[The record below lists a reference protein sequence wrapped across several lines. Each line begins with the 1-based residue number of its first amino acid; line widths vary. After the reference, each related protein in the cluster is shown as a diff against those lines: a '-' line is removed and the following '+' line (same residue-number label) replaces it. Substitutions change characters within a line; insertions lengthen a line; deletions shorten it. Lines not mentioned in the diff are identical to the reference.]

1 MESNGEK
8 NKTNN
13 NNTNGLENSIEEKDM
28 TQFNFSYILIK
39 IDDYIAKKKYSKIV
53 KEITKIE
60 KENKEILFKKYNI
73 KFYVNLFEI
82 KILSLCHLI
91 EGKISDLYTYQ
102 KNTLVFN
109 SKLENMISL
118 EKSFEKLKKILEEGM
133 SKLKIY
139 MNEKSV
145 ITENMKEHIILSY
158 ARAIYLQ
165 GKFCKLKKQVA
176 DAAAFFNIGINLLK
190 RNIKKSIESETFS
203 LFAQFLLSLSV
214 ILIEDNAYY
223 TACENIDMAINY
235 FIRVLFLTIENENGI
250 NIDSINTKS
259 KSNPCINSIKGL
271 IISLFLLGVCLE
283 KIDRLENAIT
293 LYGQSYWL
301 SKKFFQ
307 NIDPIFFNLI
317 QNIFSRVN
325 EFKEDLIRE
334 IKNKFIEEKQRQKL
348 RAIQERNL
356 AKAMKLSNIVNR
368 GCFNIEKYL
377 KMENRLKNVL
387 DDVENKYGNKKEKG
401 KKYLPIIKY
410 LNTKKNK
417 FNFTFDYLMKEKEKQ
432 MEKKLKEKNSKYTIA
447 KTESNCNT
455 DTIYNTFNTESTN
468 KYLITYND
476 EKSLKFNSFDYN
488 EHNTE
493 QKNNGFRNSKFS
505 SFKDKMKKKLFK
517 IRNSKL
523 INGDSKKREEYF
535 SIKSNSNSNTN
546 TYTNPNVSNFAKSKS
561 QSVKVNLPKYSF
573 NTTTSCQNNLEFR
586 TLKVKDESI
595 QQKFFSNFEKY
606 IKIKECSVNS
616 DKRTKNRQKGFI
628 TKNSFVFC
636 RGFKKGIQ
644 YLEKMDKREMKF
656 QKQLLNLRGI
666 KEDYNDEIETI
677 NNYNSGLYKDKVKEE
692 AKFVYMKIKDKIDD
706 KLNINN
712 NIDLKSAD
720 IKSKK
725 IDKIL
730 MQKIKLENSLIV
742 GLNDLK
748 IDELK
753 KLDKD
758 LKEVK
763 QNQIIGILNPN
774 NFGGQKKSLDKNEE
788 KMMSEI
794 KLTNKKNNEVLGNLN
809 NEILKFNEKT
819 MNFNKRKLKGFS
831 LSLNLKR
838 FRFQD

>member
-13 NNTNGLENSIEEKDM
+13 NNTNGLENSTEEKDM

-158 ARAIYLQ
+158 ARAIFLQ

-468 KYLITYND
+468 KYLITYNG
-476 EKSLKFNSFDYN
+476 EKSPKFNSFDYN

>member
-8 NKTNN
+8 NKANN
-13 NNTNGLENSIEEKDM
+13 NNSNDPENNSEEKDIA
-28 TQFNFSYILIK
+28 QFNFSYILIK

-60 KENKEILFKKYNI
+60 KENKEILFKRYNI

-214 ILIEDNAYY
+214 ILIEDNSYY

-250 NIDSINTKS
+250 NIDSINAKS
-259 KSNPCINSIKGL
+259 KNNPCINSIKGL

-283 KIDRLENAIT
+283 KIDRLDNAIT

-307 NIDPIFFNLI
+307 KVDPIFFNLI
-317 QNIFSRVN
+317 QNIFSKVN
-325 EFKEDLIRE
+325 EYKEDLIRE
-334 IKNKFIEEKQRQKL
+334 IKNKYIEEKQKQKL
-348 RAIQERNL
+348 RTIQERNL
-356 AKAMKLSNIVNR
+356 AKAMKLNNISNR
-368 GCFNIEKYL
+368 GGFNIDKYL

-417 FNFTFDYLMKEKEKQ
+417 FNFTFDYLIKEKEKQ
-432 MEKKLKEKNSKYTIA
+432 MEKKIKEKNSKYTIA

-468 KYLITYND
+468 KYLITNND
-476 EKSLKFNSFDYN
+476 ERSPNFNSFDYH
-488 EHNTE
+488 EQKSK
-493 QKNNGFRNSKFS
+493 QKNNGFRSSKLS
-505 SFKDKMKKKLFK
+505 SFKEKMQKKLFK
-517 IRNSKL
+517 IRNNKL
-523 INGDSKKREEYF
+523 INGESKKRDEYL
-535 SIKSNSNSNTN
+535 SIKSNSNSNT
-546 TYTNPNVSNFAKSKS
+546 YTNPNISNFAKSKS
-561 QSVKVNLPKYSF
+561 HSVKVNMPKYSF
-573 NTTTSCQNNLEFR
+573 NTTTPNNNNFAFR

-595 QQKFFSNFEKY
+595 QQKIFSKFENN
-606 IKIKECSVNS
+606 IKIKEFSVNS
-616 DKRTKNRQKGFI
+616 EKKTKNRQKGFI

-644 YLEKMDKREMKF
+644 YLEKMDKREMRF

-666 KEDYNDEIETI
+666 KEDFNDEIETI

-692 AKFVYMKIKDKIDD
+692 AKFVYLKIKNKIDD

-712 NIDLKSAD
+712 NMDLKSAD
-720 IKSKK
+720 GKSKK

-748 IDELK
+748 INELK

-774 NFGGQKKSLDKNEE
+774 NFGSQKKNLDKNEE

-794 KLTNKKNNEVLGNLN
+794 TLTNKKNNEVLGNLN

-819 MNFNKRKLKGFS
+819 MIFNKKKLKGFS

>member
-1 MESNGEK
+1 MH
-8 NKTNN
+8 
-13 NNTNGLENSIEEKDM
+13 
-28 TQFNFSYILIK
+28 
-39 IDDYIAKKKYSKIV
+39 
-53 KEITKIE
+53 
-60 KENKEILFKKYNI
+60 
-73 KFYVNLFEI
+73 LFEI

-91 EGKISDLYTYQ
+91 EGKISDLYIYQ

-139 MNEKSV
+139 MNEKSI

-176 DAAAFFNIGINLLK
+176 DAAAFFNIGINILK

-223 TACENIDMAINY
+223 TACENINMAINY
-235 FIRVLFLTIENENGI
+235 FIRVLFLNIENENGI
-250 NIDSINTKS
+250 NIDSIKTKS

-271 IISLFLLGVCLE
+271 IIGLFLLGISLE
-283 KIDRLENAIT
+283 KIDRLDNAIT

-317 QNIFSRVN
+317 ENIFSRIN
-325 EFKEDLIRE
+325 KYKEDLIQE
-334 IKNKFIEEKQRQKL
+334 IKNKYIEEKQKQKL
-348 RAIQERNL
+348 RAIKEKSL
-356 AKAMKLSNIVNR
+356 AKALKLSNISNR
-368 GCFNIEKYL
+368 GSFNPEKYL

-417 FNFTFDYLMKEKEKQ
+417 FNFTFNYLMKEKEKQ
-432 MEKKLKEKNSKYTIA
+432 MEKKIKEKYSKYNIV
-447 KTESNCNT
+447 KTESNCNN

-468 KYLITYND
+468 KYLITNND
-476 EKSLKFNSFDYN
+476 EKSPNFNSFDYN
-488 EHNTE
+488 EQKSE
-493 QKNNGFRNSKFS
+493 KNNNVLRISKFT
-505 SFKDKMKKKLFK
+505 SFKEKIKKKIFK

-523 INGDSKKREEYF
+523 INIKSKRDEYF

-546 TYTNPNVSNFAKSKS
+546 TNPNISNFAKSKS
-561 QSVKVNLPKYSF
+561 HSVKVNLPKYRF
-573 NTTTSCQNNLEFR
+573 NTSTPNQNNLPFR

-595 QQKFFSNFEKY
+595 QQKIFSNFEKN

-616 DKRTKNRQKGFI
+616 EKNAKNKQKGFI

-636 RGFKKGIQ
+636 RGFKKGCQ
-644 YLEKMDKREMKF
+644 YLEKMDKREMRF

-666 KEDYNDEIETI
+666 KEDYNDEIDTI
-677 NNYNSGLYKDKVKEE
+677 NNYNSGLYKDKVREE
-692 AKFVYMKIKDKIDD
+692 AKFVYLKIKDKIDD

-712 NIDLKSAD
+712 NLD
-720 IKSKK
+720 IKSANSKLKK
-725 IDKIL
+725 YDKIF
-730 MQKIKLENSLIV
+730 MQKIKLENSLII

-748 IDELK
+748 INELK
-753 KLDKD
+753 KLDKN

-774 NFGGQKKSLDKNEE
+774 NIGDQKKNLDKSEE

-794 KLTNKKNNEVLGNLN
+794 SLTNKKNNEILGNLN

-819 MNFNKRKLKGFS
+819 MNFNKKKLKGFS

>member
-13 NNTNGLENSIEEKDM
+13 NNTNGLENSTEEKDM

-158 ARAIYLQ
+158 ARAIFLQ

-476 EKSLKFNSFDYN
+476 EKSPKFNSFDYN

-763 QNQIIGILNPN
+763 QNQIIGILNPK

>member
-1 MESNGEK
+1 MESNEEK

-13 NNTNGLENSIEEKDM
+13 NNSDPENNNEEKDM
-28 TQFNFSYILIK
+28 ARFNFSYILIK
-39 IDDYIAKKKYSKIV
+39 LDDYIAKKKYSKIV

-60 KENKEILFKKYNI
+60 KESKEILFKKNNI
-73 KFYVNLFEI
+73 KYYVHLFEI

-109 SKLENMISL
+109 SKMENMISL

-139 MNEKSV
+139 INEKSV
-145 ITENMKEHIILSY
+145 IMENMKEHIILSY

-165 GKFCKLKKQVA
+165 GKFCKLKKQIT

-190 RNIKKSIESETFS
+190 RNIKKSIESETFF

-235 FIRVLFLTIENENGI
+235 FIKVLFLTIDNENGI
-250 NIDSINTKS
+250 NIDKIQTKS

-271 IISLFLLGVCLE
+271 IICLFLLGICLE
-283 KIDRLENAIT
+283 KIDKLDNAIT
-293 LYGQSYWL
+293 LYGQAYWL

-307 NIDPIFFNLI
+307 NIDPIFFNII
-317 QNIFSRVN
+317 QNIFSRTN
-325 EFKEDLIRE
+325 EYKEELIRE
-334 IKNKFIEEKQRQKL
+334 MKNKYIEEKQRQKL

-356 AKAMKLSNIVNR
+356 AKALKLTNISNR
-368 GCFNIEKYL
+368 GSFNIEKYL

-417 FNFTFDYLMKEKEKQ
+417 FNFTFDYLMKEKERQ
-432 MEKKLKEKNSKYTIA
+432 MEKKIKEKNSKYII

-455 DTIYNTFNTESTN
+455 DTLSNNIYSTFNTESTN
-468 KYLITYND
+468 KYLTTNND
-476 EKSLKFNSFDYN
+476 EKSPKFNSFDYN
-488 EHNTE
+488 EQKSE
-493 QKNNGFRNSKFS
+493 QKNKAFRSSKLS
-505 SFKDKMKKKLFK
+505 SFKEKMKKKLFK

-523 INGDSKKREEYF
+523 INGESKKRDDYF
-535 SIKSNSNSNTN
+535 NIRSNSNSNT
-546 TYTNPNVSNFAKSKS
+546 YTNPNTSNLTKSKS
-561 QSVKVNLPKYSF
+561 HSVKVNLPKYSF
-573 NTTTSCQNNLEFR
+573 NTTTPYNNNLAFR

-595 QQKFFSNFEKY
+595 QQKIMSNFEKN
-606 IKIKECSVNS
+606 IKIKEFSINS
-616 DKRTKNRQKGFI
+616 EKRAKNRQKGFI

-636 RGFKKGIQ
+636 RGFKKGIE
-644 YLEKMDKREMKF
+644 YLEKMDNREMRF

-666 KEDYNDEIETI
+666 KEDYNEEIETI

-692 AKFVYMKIKDKIDD
+692 AKFAYLKIKNKIDD
-706 KLNINN
+706 KFNINN

-720 IKSKK
+720 GKSKK

-774 NFGGQKKSLDKNEE
+774 NFGGQKKNLDKNEE

-794 KLTNKKNNEVLGNLN
+794 TLTNKKNNEVLGNLN

-819 MNFNKRKLKGFS
+819 MNFNKKKLKGFS

>member
-8 NKTNN
+8 NKSNN
-13 NNTNGLENSIEEKDM
+13 NNINDPENNSEEKDM
-28 TQFNFSYILIK
+28 AQFNFSYILIK

-73 KFYVNLFEI
+73 KFYVILFEI

-118 EKSFEKLKKILEEGM
+118 EKSFAKLKKILEEGM

-203 LFAQFLLSLSV
+203 LFSQFLLSLSV

-223 TACENIDMAINY
+223 TACENINMAINY

-250 NIDSINTKS
+250 NIDSINSKS
-259 KSNPCINSIKGL
+259 KNNPCINSIKGL
-271 IISLFLLGVCLE
+271 IICLFLLGVCLE
-283 KIDRLENAIT
+283 KIDRLDNAIT

-301 SKKFFQ
+301 TKKFFQ
-307 NIDPIFFNLI
+307 NVDPIFFNLI
-317 QNIFSRVN
+317 QNIFSKVN
-325 EFKEDLIRE
+325 EFKEDIIRE
-334 IKNKFIEEKQRQKL
+334 IKNKYIEEKQKQKL

-356 AKAMKLSNIVNR
+356 AKAMKLSNISNR

-432 MEKKLKEKNSKYTIA
+432 MEKKIKEKNSKYTIT

-468 KYLITYND
+468 KYLITNND
-476 EKSLKFNSFDYN
+476 ERSPNFNSFDFH
-488 EHNTE
+488 EQKSE
-493 QKNNGFRNSKFS
+493 QKNNGFRSSKLS
-505 SFKDKMKKKLFK
+505 SFKEKMQKKLFK

-523 INGDSKKREEYF
+523 INGESRKREEYL
-535 SIKSNSNSNTN
+535 SIKSNSNSNT
-546 TYTNPNVSNFAKSKS
+546 YTNPNISNFAKSKS
-561 QSVKVNLPKYSF
+561 QSVKMNLPKYSF
-573 NTTTSCQNNLEFR
+573 NTTTPNNNNFAFK

-595 QQKFFSNFEKY
+595 QQKIFSKFENNL
-606 IKIKECSVNS
+606 KIKECSVNS
-616 DKRTKNRQKGFI
+616 EKKTKNKQKGFI

-644 YLEKMDKREMKF
+644 YLEKMDKREMRF

-666 KEDYNDEIETI
+666 KEDFNDELETI
-677 NNYNSGLYKDKVKEE
+677 NNFNSGTYKDKVKEE
-692 AKFVYMKIKDKIDD
+692 AKFVYLKIKNKIDD

-712 NIDLKSAD
+712 NMDLKSAD
-720 IKSKK
+720 DKSKK

-748 IDELK
+748 INELK

-774 NFGGQKKSLDKNEE
+774 NFRSQKKNLDKNEE

-794 KLTNKKNNEVLGNLN
+794 TLTNKKNNEVLGNLN

-819 MNFNKRKLKGFS
+819 MNFNRKKLKGFS

>member
-1 MESNGEK
+1 MESNEEK
-8 NKTNN
+8 NNSN
-13 NNTNGLENSIEEKDM
+13 DNDNINLENNDKEKDM
-28 TQFNFSYILIK
+28 TEFNFSYILIK
-39 IDDYIAKKKYSKIV
+39 LDDYISKKKYSKIV

-60 KENKEILFKKYNI
+60 KENKEILLKKRNI
-73 KFYVNLFEI
+73 KYYVHLFEI

-91 EGKISDLYTYQ
+91 EGKISELYTYQ

-109 SKLENMISL
+109 SKMDNMISL
-118 EKSFEKLKKILEEGM
+118 EKSFEKLKQILEEGM

-145 ITENMKEHIILSY
+145 ITESMKEHIILSY
-158 ARAIYLQ
+158 SRAIYLQ
-165 GKFCKLKKQVA
+165 GKFCKLKKQIA

-223 TACENIDMAINY
+223 TACEKIDLAINY
-235 FIRVLFLTIENENGI
+235 FIRVLFLTIDNQSGI
-250 NIDSINTKS
+250 NIDNIKTKS
-259 KSNPCINSIKGL
+259 KNNPCINSIKGL

-283 KIDRLENAIT
+283 KIDRLDNAIT

-301 SKKFFQ
+301 SNKFFK
-307 NIDPIFFNLI
+307 NIDPIFFNI
-317 QNIFSRVN
+317 IKNIFSRVN
-325 EFKEDLIRE
+325 EFKEDIIRE
-334 IKNKFIEEKQRQKL
+334 IKNKYIEDKQRQKL
-348 RAIQERNL
+348 RVIQERNL
-356 AKAMKLSNIVNR
+356 AKALKLTNISNR
-368 GCFNIEKYL
+368 GSFNVEKYL

-387 DDVENKYGNKKEKG
+387 DDVENNYGSKKEKG

-432 MEKKLKEKNSKYTIA
+432 MEKKIKEKNSKYTIT

-455 DTIYNTFNTESTN
+455 DTIYNTFNTEYTN
-468 KYLITYND
+468 KYLITNND
-476 EKSLKFNSFDYN
+476 EKSPKFNSFDYN
-488 EHNTE
+488 EE
-493 QKNNGFRNSKFS
+493 KSEKKNNSIKTSKLQ

-523 INGDSKKREEYF
+523 INRESKKRDEYF
-535 SIKSNSNSNTN
+535 NIKSDSNSNTN
-546 TYTNPNVSNFAKSKS
+546 PNISNFTKSKS
-561 QSVKVNLPKYSF
+561 HSVKVNLPKYSF
-573 NTTTSCQNNLEFR
+573 NSSTPHHNNFLFR
-586 TLKVKDESI
+586 TLKVKDENH
-595 QQKFFSNFEKY
+595 QQKIFTKFEKNV
-606 IKIKECSVNS
+606 KIKEFLANS
-616 DKRTKNRQKGFI
+616 EKKVKNRQKGFI

-636 RGFKKGIQ
+636 RGFKRGIQ
-644 YLEKMDKREMKF
+644 YLEKMDKREMRF

-666 KEDYNDEIETI
+666 EEDYNDEIETI
-677 NNYNSGLYKDKVKEE
+677 NNYNSGLYKDKVKED
-692 AKFVYMKIKDKIDD
+692 AKFVYLKIKNKIDD
-706 KLNINN
+706 KLNSNN

-720 IKSKK
+720 GKSKK

-748 IDELK
+748 INELK
-753 KLDKD
+753 KLDKN

-774 NFGGQKKSLDKNEE
+774 NIEGQKKNLDKSEE

-794 KLTNKKNNEVLGNLN
+794 SLTNKKNNEILGNLN
-809 NEILKFNEKT
+809 NEILRFNERT
-819 MNFNKRKLKGFS
+819 MNFNKKKIKGFS

-838 FRFQD
+838 FRFKD